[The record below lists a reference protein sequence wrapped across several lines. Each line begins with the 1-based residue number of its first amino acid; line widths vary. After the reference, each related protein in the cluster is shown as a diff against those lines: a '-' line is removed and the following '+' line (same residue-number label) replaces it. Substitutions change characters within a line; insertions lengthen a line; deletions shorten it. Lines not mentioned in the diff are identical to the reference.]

1 MKANVSFLQI
11 ANQLVTI
18 FRNEGKTASYNSANE
33 YREIFCGWC
42 GYMSPLS
49 RPAFVAD
56 FGADVVNNAEQEA
69 RRIIAEDAEKYA
81 KSEYVAHLQEAEA
94 HKKAGQPTPT
104 AGAFI
109 FAVCSGLK
117 CDGGRG
123 LFEEIDNKINYGKD
137 EETPQLV
144 YIEKVYNVTAD
155 EFNAPKTADTL
166 ARREDCPGGWSEED
180 GEFLDK
186 QRMHWTHAAAV
197 VAPDGRY
204 YLIDNEG
211 YDYARYIYTPLD
223 WRTMFADITEKL
235 EAEKRE
241 REEEERREQEE
252 ATAARRA
259 KYESKCAKWAKY
271 MTEVAEYAEAE
282 KQALQTHGGRSSEAK
297 AARRKL
303 HSVRRGNILAM
314 CRAAFPGVKFSVKQH
329 DGWGADWCVTWQ
341 DGPTEEEFNKATDLD
356 LFATYHDTF
365 DGMTD
370 SADTVAEEFTD
381 FAVKYM
387 DERANAVEAS
397 REISE
402 ERQAEAVARVLEV
415 APELDKKHACGYYD
429 RVDVTDELATKLQT
443 AFGLSYRELFGG
455 YGWTT
460 ASSIARTICENTDY
474 TERNENEKGTTPEQ
488 PRAKAEGLQVV
499 DYSEKAVA
507 VIGDTKPHAEKL
519 KKLGGRFNARLKCGA
534 GWIFSKKK
542 EAAVRAAFGL

>member
-1 MKANVSFLQI
+1 MKANVNFSQI
-11 ANQLVTI
+11 TNQFVTI
-18 FRNEGKTASYNSANE
+18 FRSEGKTASYNSANE
-33 YREIFCGWC
+33 YREMFCGWC

-56 FGADVVNNAEQEA
+56 FGADVVSNAEQEA

-104 AGAFI
+104 AGAFMYG
-109 FAVCSGLK
+109 VCSGLK

-123 LFEEIDNKINYGKD
+123 IFEEISNKINYA
-137 EETPQLV
+137 ESERQTLV
-144 YIEKVYNVTAD
+144 FVEKVYNVTAG
-155 EFNAPKTADTL
+155 EFDDPETADTL
-166 ARREDCPGGWSEED
+166 AAREDCPGGWSEED
-180 GEFLDK
+180 GGYLDAE
-186 QRMHWTHAAAV
+186 QMHWTHAAAV

-223 WRTMFADITEKL
+223 WRTMFADVAAKL

-241 REEEERREQEE
+241 REEKERREKEA

-259 KYESKCAKWAKY
+259 MYESKCAKWSKY

-282 KQALQTHGGRSSEAK
+282 KQALQAHGWRSSETK

-303 HSVRRGNILAM
+303 HSVRRANIMAM
-314 CRAAFPGVKFSVKQH
+314 CRAAFPGVKFSVKLH

-341 DGPTEEEFNKATDLD
+341 DGPTEEAFNKATDLD
-356 LFATYHDTF
+356 LFATYRDTF

-387 DERANAVEAS
+387 GKTANAVKAE
-397 REISE
+397 REISK

-415 APELDKKHACGYYD
+415 APELDKKDTHGYYE
-429 RVDVTDELATKLQT
+429 RVNVTDELATKLQK
-443 AFGLSYRELFGG
+443 AFGLSRYDLFGG
-455 YGWTT
+455 YDRTT
-460 ASSIARTICENTDY
+460 ASSIARTICDNTDY
-474 TERNENEKGTTPEQ
+474 TERKEETTAEQ
-488 PRAKAEGLQVV
+488 QPAAKAEGLQVV

-507 VIGDTKPHAEKL
+507 VVGNTKPHAEKL
-519 KKLGGRFNARLKCGA
+519 KELGGRFNARLKCGA

>member
-1 MKANVSFLQI
+1 MKANVTFSQI

-18 FRNEGKTASYNSANE
+18 FRNEGKAASYNSANE
-33 YREIFCGWC
+33 MREGFCGWC
-42 GYMSPLS
+42 GTMSPIS

-56 FGADVVNNAEQEA
+56 FGADVVEEAEKEA
-69 RRIIAEDAEKYA
+69 RRIIAEDAQKYA
-81 KSEYVAHLQEAEA
+81 KSEYFAHVQEAEA
-94 HKKAGQPTPT
+94 HAKAGQPTPT

-123 LFEEIDNKINYGKD
+123 LFEEIDNKINYGND

-144 YIEKVYNVTAD
+144 YVEKVYNVTAD
-155 EFNAPKTADTL
+155 GFNDPKGADTL
-166 ARREDCPGGWSEED
+166 AAREDCPGGWSEED

-223 WRTMFADITEKL
+223 WRAMFAGIVSKY

-241 REEEERREQEE
+241 REDKERREQEE

-259 KYESKCAKWAKY
+259 KYESKCKKWAKY

-282 KQALQTHGGRSSEAK
+282 EKAIQANGWRSNEAK

-303 HSVRRGNILAM
+303 HSVRRANILAM
-314 CRAAFPGVKFSVKQH
+314 CRAAFPGVKFSLKKN

-341 DGPTEEEFNKATDLD
+341 DGPTEEAFNEATDLD

-370 SADTVAEEFTD
+370 CADTVAEEFTD

-387 DERANAVEAS
+387 GKNSNKIKTE
-397 REISE
+397 REISKE
-402 ERQAEAVARVLEV
+402 KQAETIAQVIET
-415 APELDKKHACGYYD
+415 APGLDKKDAHGYYE
-429 RVDVTDELATKLQT
+429 RVNVTDELATKLQK
-443 AFGLSYRELFGG
+443 AFGLSRYDLFGG
-455 YGWTT
+455 YAWTT
-460 ASSIARTICENTDY
+460 ANSIARTICENTDY
-474 TERNENEKGTTPEQ
+474 TPQEKKQAAPEQ
-488 PRAKAEGLQVV
+488 PTAKAEGLQVV

-507 VIGDTKPHAEKL
+507 IVGDTKPHAEKL
-519 KKLGGRFNARLKCGA
+519 KELGGRFNARLRCGA

>member
-1 MKANVSFLQI
+1 MKANVNFSQI

-18 FRNEGKTASYNSANE
+18 FRSEGKTASYNSANE
-33 YREIFCGWC
+33 YREMFCGWC

-56 FGADVVNNAEQEA
+56 FGADVVNNAEKEA

-94 HKKAGQPTPT
+94 HKEAGQPTPK
-104 AGAFI
+104 AGTFI

-123 LFEEIDNKINYGKD
+123 IFEEIHNKINYGNDD
-137 EETPQLV
+137 EVPQLIYV
-144 YIEKVYNVTAD
+144 EKVYNVTAD
-155 EFNAPKTADTL
+155 AFNDPATADML
-166 ARREDCPGGWSEED
+166 AAREDCPGGWSEED
-180 GEFLDK
+180 GDYLDAK
-186 QRMHWTHAAAV
+186 QMHWMHAAAV

-211 YDYARYIYTPLD
+211 YSYARYIYTPVN
-223 WRTMFADITEKL
+223 WRVMFADIVARL
-235 EAEKRE
+235 EAEKTE
-241 REEEERREQEE
+241 REEKERREQEE
-252 ATAARRA
+252 ATAARHE
-259 KYESKCAKWAKY
+259 KYVSRCTKWAKY
-271 MTEVAEYAEAE
+271 MTEVTEYAEAE
-282 KQALQTHGGRSSEAK
+282 EKAIQANGWRSNEAK

-303 HSVRRGNILAM
+303 HSVRRANIQAM
-314 CRAAFPGVKFSVKQH
+314 CRAAFPGVKFSLKKN
-329 DGWGADWCVTWQ
+329 DGWGADWCVSWL
-341 DGPTEEEFNKATDLD
+341 DGPTEEAFNEATDLD

-387 DERANAVEAS
+387 GKNSNKIKTE
-397 REISE
+397 REISKE
-402 ERQAEAVARVLEV
+402 KQAETIAQVIEA
-415 APELDKKHACGYYD
+415 APELDKKDAHGYYE
-429 RVDVTDELATKLQT
+429 RVNVTDELATKLQK
-443 AFGLSYRELFGG
+443 AFGLSRYDLFGG
-455 YGWTT
+455 YAWTT
-460 ASSIARTICENTDY
+460 ANSIARTICENTDY
-474 TERNENEKGTTPEQ
+474 TPQEKKQAAPEQ
-488 PRAKAEGLQVV
+488 PEGNADGLQVV

-507 VIGDTKPHAEKL
+507 VVGDTKQHVEKL
-519 KKLGGRFNARLKCGA
+519 KELGGRFNARLKCGA

>member
-1 MKANVSFLQI
+1 MKANVTFSQI

-18 FRNEGKTASYNSANE
+18 FRNEGKAASYNSANE
-33 YREIFCGWC
+33 MREVFCGWC
-42 GYMSPLS
+42 GTMSPIS

-56 FGADVVNNAEQEA
+56 FGADVVSNAEKEA
-69 RRIIAEDAEKYA
+69 RRIIAEDAQKYA
-81 KSEYVAHLQEAEA
+81 KSEYFAHVQEAEA
-94 HKKAGQPTPT
+94 HAKAGQPTPT

-123 LFEEIDNKINYGKD
+123 LFEEIDNKINYGND
-137 EETPQLV
+137 ETPQLV
-144 YIEKVYNVTAD
+144 YVEKVYNVTAD
-155 EFNAPKTADTL
+155 GFNDPKGADTL
-166 ARREDCPGGWSEED
+166 AAREDCPGGWSEED

-223 WRTMFADITEKL
+223 WRTMFADFTGKL

-241 REEEERREQEE
+241 RDEKEQREQAE
-252 ATAARRA
+252 AAAARRSR
-259 KYESKCAKWAKY
+259 YESKCHKWAKH

-282 KQALQTHGGRSSEAK
+282 EKAIQANGWRSNEAK

-303 HSVRRGNILAM
+303 HSVRRANILAM
-314 CRAAFPGVKFSVKQH
+314 CRAAFPGVKFSLKKN

-341 DGPTEEEFNKATDLD
+341 DGPTEEAFNEATDLD

-370 SADTVAEEFTD
+370 CADTVAEEFTD

-387 DERANAVEAS
+387 GKNSNKIKTE
-397 REISE
+397 REISKE
-402 ERQAEAVARVLEV
+402 KQAETIAQVIET
-415 APELDKKHACGYYD
+415 APGLDKKDAHGYYE
-429 RVDVTDELATKLQT
+429 RVNVTDELATKLQK
-443 AFGLSYRELFGG
+443 AFGLSRYDLFGG
-455 YGWTT
+455 YAWTT
-460 ASSIARTICENTDY
+460 ANSIARTICENTDY
-474 TERNENEKGTTPEQ
+474 TPQEKKQAAPEQ
-488 PRAKAEGLQVV
+488 PEENADGLQLVY
-499 DYSEKAVA
+499 YSEKAVA
-507 VIGDTKPHAEKL
+507 VTGDTRAHAGKL
-519 KKLGGRFNARLKCGA
+519 KELGGRFNARLKCGA

>member
-1 MKANVSFLQI
+1 MKANVNFSQI
-11 ANQLVTI
+11 TNQLVTI
-18 FRNEGKTASYNSANE
+18 FRSEGKTASYNSANE
-33 YREIFCGWC
+33 YREMFCGWC

-56 FGADVVNNAEQEA
+56 FGEDIVRNAEKEA
-69 RRIIAEDAEKYA
+69 RRIIAENAQKYA
-81 KSEYVAHLQEAEA
+81 KSEYFAHLQEAEA

-109 FAVCSGLK
+109 CAVCSGLK

-123 LFEEIDNKINYGKD
+123 LFEEIDNKINYGND

-144 YIEKVYNVTAD
+144 YVEKVYNVTANG
-155 EFNAPKTADTL
+155 FNDPKGADTL
-166 ARREDCPGGWSEED
+166 AAREDCPGGWSEED

-186 QRMHWTHAAAV
+186 QRMHWMHAAAV

-223 WRTMFADITEKL
+223 WRTMFADVAAKL

-241 REEEERREQEE
+241 REEKERREQEA

-282 KQALQTHGGRSSEAK
+282 KQALQAHGWRSSEAK

-314 CRAAFPGVKFSVKQH
+314 CRAVFPGVKFSLKKN

-341 DGPTEEEFNKATDLD
+341 DGPTEEAFNEATDLD

-370 SADTVAEEFTD
+370 CADTVAEEFTD

-387 DERANAVEAS
+387 GKNANTIKTD
-397 REISE
+397 REISKE
-402 ERQAEAVARVLEV
+402 KQAEAVALVLEA
-415 APELDKKHACGYYD
+415 APELDKKDTHGYYE
-429 RVDVTDELATKLQT
+429 RVNVTDELATKLQK
-443 AFGLSYRELFGG
+443 AFGLSRYDLFGG

-460 ASSIARTICENTDY
+460 ANSIARTICDNTDY
-474 TERNENEKGTTPEQ
+474 TQRMENEKETTPEQ
-488 PRAKAEGLQVV
+488 PTAKAEGLQMV

-507 VIGDTKPHAEKL
+507 VVGDTKQHAEKL
-519 KKLGGRFNARLKCGA
+519 KELGGRFNARLKCGA

-542 EAAVRAAFGL
+542 EKAVRNTLGL

>member
-1 MKANVSFLQI
+1 MKANVSFSQI

-18 FRNEGKTASYNSANE
+18 FRSEGKTASYNSANE
-33 YREIFCGWC
+33 YREMFCGWC

-56 FGADVVNNAEQEA
+56 FGADVVNNAEEEA

-94 HKKAGQPTPT
+94 HKRAGQPTPT
-104 AGAFI
+104 AGAYV

-117 CDGGRG
+117 CDDGRG
-123 LFEEIDNKINYGKD
+123 LFEEVDNKINYGKD
-137 EETPQLV
+137 EDTPQLV

-166 ARREDCPGGWSEED
+166 AAREDCPGGWSEED

-223 WRTMFADITEKL
+223 WRTMFADVAARL

-241 REEEERREQEE
+241 REEKERREQEA

-259 KYESKCAKWAKY
+259 KYENKCAKWAKY

-282 KQALQTHGGRSSEAK
+282 EKAIQANGWRSEKAK

-314 CRAAFPGVKFSVKQH
+314 CRAAFPGVKFSVKKV
-329 DGWGADWCVTWQ
+329 DGWGADWCVSWQ
-341 DGPTEEEFNKATDLD
+341 DGPTKEKFNEATDLD

-370 SADTVAEEFTD
+370 YADTESEEFTD

-387 DERANAVEAS
+387 GKHSNTVKTERET
-397 REISE
+397 SE
-402 ERQAEAVARVLEV
+402 ERKAEALAHVIDA
-415 APELDKKHACGYYD
+415 APELDKKDAHGYYE
-429 RVDVTDELATKLQT
+429 RVNVTDELATKLQK
-443 AFGLSYRELFGG
+443 AFGLSRYELFGG

-460 ASSIARTICENTDY
+460 ANSIARTICDNADY
-474 TERNENEKGTTPEQ
+474 TEPEVKEAAPEQ
-488 PRAKAEGLQVV
+488 PEAKADGLEIV

-507 VIGDTKPHAEKL
+507 VTGDTRAHAGKL
-519 KKLGGRFNARLKCGA
+519 KELGGRFNARLKCGA

-542 EAAVRAAFGL
+542 EQEIRLAFGL

>member
-1 MKANVSFLQI
+1 MKANVTFSQI

-18 FRNEGKTASYNSANE
+18 FRSEGKTASYNSANE
-33 YREIFCGWC
+33 MREGFCGWC
-42 GYMSPLS
+42 GTMSPIS

-56 FGADVVNNAEQEA
+56 FGADVVEEAEKEA
-69 RRIIAEDAEKYA
+69 RRIIAEDAQKYA
-81 KSEYVAHLQEAEA
+81 KSEYFAHLQEAEA
-94 HKKAGQPTPT
+94 HAKAGQPTPT

-123 LFEEIDNKINYGKD
+123 LFEEIDNKINYGND

-144 YIEKVYNVTAD
+144 YVEKVYNVTAD
-155 EFNAPKTADTL
+155 GFNDPKGADTL
-166 ARREDCPGGWSEED
+166 AAREDCPGGWSEED
-180 GEFLDK
+180 GDYLDAK
-186 QRMHWTHAAAV
+186 QMHWTHAAAV

-211 YDYARYIYTPLD
+211 YDYARYIYTPID
-223 WRTMFADITEKL
+223 WRAMFAGIVSKY

-241 REEEERREQEE
+241 REEKEQREQEE

-259 KYESKCAKWAKY
+259 KYESKCKKWAKY
-271 MTEVAEYAEAE
+271 MTEVTEYAEAE
-282 KQALQTHGGRSSEAK
+282 EKAIQANGWRSNEAK

-303 HSVRRGNILAM
+303 HSVRRANILAM
-314 CRAAFPGVKFSVKQH
+314 CRAAFPGVKFSLKKN

-341 DGPTEEEFNKATDLD
+341 DGPTEETFNEATDLD

-387 DERANAVEAS
+387 GKNSNKIKTE
-397 REISE
+397 REISKE
-402 ERQAEAVARVLEV
+402 KQAETIAQVIET
-415 APELDKKHACGYYD
+415 APGLDKKDAHGYYE
-429 RVDVTDELATKLQT
+429 RVNVTDELATKLQK
-443 AFGLSYRELFGG
+443 AFGLSRYDLFGG
-455 YGWTT
+455 YAWTT
-460 ASSIARTICENTDY
+460 ANSIARTICENTDY
-474 TERNENEKGTTPEQ
+474 TERKEETTAEQ
-488 PRAKAEGLQVV
+488 QPAAKAEGLQMV

-507 VIGDTKPHAEKL
+507 VVGDTKPHAEKL
-519 KKLGGRFNARLKCGA
+519 KELGGRFNARLKCGA

>member
-18 FRNEGKTASYNSANE
+18 FRSEGKTASYNSANE
-33 YREIFCGWC
+33 YREMFCGWC

-69 RRIIAEDAEKYA
+69 RRIIAADAEKYA

-144 YIEKVYNVTAD
+144 YVEKVYNVTAD
-155 EFNAPKTADTL
+155 GFNDPKGADTL
-166 ARREDCPGGWSEED
+166 AAREDCPGGWSEED

-223 WRTMFADITEKL
+223 WRTMFADITARL

-241 REEEERREQEE
+241 REEKERREQEE
-252 ATAARRA
+252 ATAVRRE
-259 KYESKCAKWAKY
+259 KYENKCKKWAKY
-271 MTEVAEYAEAE
+271 MTEVAKYAEAE
-282 KQALQTHGGRSSEAK
+282 KQALQAHGWRSSEAK

-303 HSVRRGNILAM
+303 HSVRRANIMAM

-429 RVDVTDELATKLQT
+429 RVDVTDDLATKLQN

-474 TERNENEKGTTPEQ
+474 TERKENEKGTTPEQ
-488 PRAKAEGLQVV
+488 PTAKAEGLQVV

-507 VIGDTKPHAEKL
+507 VVGDTKQHAGKL
-519 KKLGGRFNARLKCGA
+519 KEMGGRFNARLKCGA

>member
-1 MKANVSFLQI
+1 MKANVSFSQI

-18 FRNEGKTASYNSANE
+18 FRSEGKTASYNSANE
-33 YREIFCGWC
+33 YREMFCGWC

-69 RRIIAEDAEKYA
+69 RRIIAEDVEKYA

-123 LFEEIDNKINYGKD
+123 LFEEIENKINYGKD

-144 YIEKVYNVTAD
+144 YVEKVYNVTAD
-155 EFNAPKTADTL
+155 GFNAPKGADTL
-166 ARREDCPGGWSEED
+166 AAREDCPGGWSEEN

-223 WRTMFADITEKL
+223 WRTMFADVAARL

-241 REEEERREQEE
+241 REEKERREQEA
-252 ATAARRA
+252 ATAARR
-259 KYESKCAKWAKY
+259 KRYESKCAKWAKY
-271 MTEVAEYAEAE
+271 MTEVAGYAEAE
-282 KQALQTHGGRSSEAK
+282 KQALQAHGWRSSETK

-303 HSVRRGNILAM
+303 HSVRRANIMAM
-314 CRAAFPGVKFSVKQH
+314 CRAAFPGVKFSVKLH

-341 DGPTEEEFNKATDLD
+341 DGPTEEAFNKATDLD

-387 DERANAVEAS
+387 DKTANAVEAS
-397 REISE
+397 REISK

-415 APELDKKHACGYYD
+415 APELDKKDAYGYYD
-429 RVDVTDELATKLQT
+429 HVDVTDELATKLQK

-460 ASSIARTICENTDY
+460 ASSIAQTICENTDY
-474 TERNENEKGTTPEQ
+474 TPRKENEKEATPEQ
-488 PRAKAEGLQVV
+488 PTAKAEGLQVV

-507 VIGDTKPHAEKL
+507 VVGDTKQHAEKL
-519 KKLGGRFNARLKCGA
+519 KELGGRFNARLKCGA

-542 EAAVRAAFGL
+542 EAAVMAAFGL